1 MAAERTWKSQ
11 NRQGSRVVEGA
22 HSSSDMKPVAQEGSS
37 SSTLQDSL
45 VISAQQ
51 LSSDEEN

>member
-22 HSSSDMKPVAQEGSS
+22 HSSSDMKPVAQEGGS

-51 LSSDEEN
+51 LSSDAEN

>member
-1 MAAERTWKSQ
+1 
-11 NRQGSRVVEGA
+11 
-22 HSSSDMKPVAQEGSS
+22 MKPVAQEGGS

-51 LSSDEEN
+51 LSSDAEN